1 MRLFLQILTISR
13 LEAAYYACHPRLLVA
28 AAAVA
33 LIPALYSVLYLSS
46 IWDPAANM
54 GQLGV
59 ALVNLDRGLSYQ
71 AQQFNVGQEVTDR
84 LKAKHQ
90 FGFIDQP
97 DEAAARAQV
106 REGKLAFALII
117 PADFSSNAIPGAEA
131 GAGKLVVY
139 ASEGNSY
146 QSAGLARRF
155 ASELG
160 HEVNESLNERRW
172 ALVLSSTLGSQ
183 RSMERLH
190 QGVQQ
195 LQQGAQELAKGT
207 AETAAGSETLSAG
220 AGRLQQGVAQLSAGT
235 RDLGAAVR
243 ALDSKR
249 PRGSELNRLKSGAE
263 SLAAGHGELG
273 SGLTELQSG
282 AQEIQTSVRSFRE
295 QAAANPLLGPAVTPG
310 LDQLALGLSG
320 LDTGLRS
327 AATGQQKL
335 AEGAG
340 RLSEGVGA
348 MVTGV
353 TAMGNGVRAIAAKLP
368 EDSQLEEL
376 ANGAKSL
383 AVSSVALAAGNSQVN
398 EGAWR
403 LSAGIDMLEKSLP
416 KAIDTPDGSAQGLA
430 NSVSPVVEIAAPVQ
444 NNGAGFAPNILSG
457 AMWLGAGIAAFLI
470 HVRVLP
476 RQGLFFSRLSQ
487 VLGKLLLPAALVL
500 VQSLLLM
507 LCVVYVFKMPPAQ
520 PGAFALTLA
529 TGALTFLL
537 IIFALTL
544 AFGDVGKAMAMM
556 FLAIQLSSSG
566 GMVPVELS
574 GGIFVEISPWLPLT
588 WEVRAIKASLFGAYA
603 GAWHQPLLWVV
614 LAGSVAV
621 AMACTLG
628 RWRFVRQSAIRPAV
642 QF

>member
-1 MRLFLQILTISR
+1 MRLFLQILTIAR
-13 LEAAYYACHPRLLVA
+13 LEAAYYACHPRLLAA

-54 GQLGV
+54 GQLSV
-59 ALVNLDRGLSYQ
+59 ALVNLDRGLSYREH
-71 AQQFNVGQEVTDR
+71 QFNVGQEVTAR

-106 REGKLAFALII
+106 RDGKLAFALII

-139 ASEGNSY
+139 TSEGNSY

-207 AETAAGSETLSAG
+207 AQTAAGSETLSAG
-220 AGRLQQGVAQLSAGT
+220 AGRLQQGVTQLSAGT
-235 RDLGAAVR
+235 RELGTAVR
-243 ALDSKR
+243 TLESKR

-263 SLAAGHGELG
+263 ALAAGHGELG
-273 SGLTELQSG
+273 PGLTELQSG
-282 AQEIQTSVRSFRE
+282 TQQMQTSVRSFRE

-320 LDTGLRS
+320 LDNGLRS
-327 AATGQQKL
+327 AAAGQQKL

-340 RLSEGVGA
+340 RLSEGVGTL
-348 MVTGV
+348 VTGV

-368 EDSQLEEL
+368 EDSQLDEL
-376 ANGAKSL
+376 ASGAKSL
-383 AVSSVALAAGNSQVN
+383 AASSVALAAGSSQVN

-403 LSAGIDMLEKSLP
+403 LSAGIDMLEKTLP
-416 KAIDTPDGSAQGLA
+416 KALDTPDGSAQGLA
-430 NSVSPVVEIAAPVQ
+430 YSVSPVVEVAAPVQ
-444 NNGAGFAPNILSG
+444 SNGGGFAPNILSG

-507 LCVVYVFKMPPAQ
+507 LCVVYLFKIPPAQ

-529 TGALTFLL
+529 AGALTFLL

-544 AFGDVGKAMAMM
+544 AFGDVGKALAMM

-574 GGIFVEISPWLPLT
+574 GGIFLEISPWLPLT

-603 GAWHQPLLWVV
+603 GAWQQPLQWVL
-614 LAGSVAV
+614 LAGALAT
-621 AMACTLG
+621 AMACATG

>member
-1 MRLFLQILTISR
+1 MRHVLQIFTLAR
-13 LEAAYYACHPRLLVA
+13 LEAAYYACHPRLLAA

-46 IWDPAANM
+46 IWDPVANM

-59 ALVNLDRGLSYQ
+59 AMVNLDRGLSYREH
-71 AQQFNVGQEVTDR
+71 QFNVGQEVTDR
-84 LKAKHQ
+84 LKAKRQ

-139 ASEGNSY
+139 TSEGNSY

-155 ASELG
+155 AIELG

-207 AETAAGSETLSAG
+207 AQTAAGSEAVSAG
-220 AGRLQQGVAQLSAGT
+220 AGRLQQGVAQLSTGT
-235 RDLGAAVR
+235 RELGTAVR
-243 ALDSKR
+243 TLESKR

-263 SLAAGHGELG
+263 ALAAGHGELG
-273 SGLTELQSG
+273 PGLTELQSG
-282 AQEIQTSVRSFRE
+282 TQQMQTSVRSFQE
-295 QAAANPLLGPAVTPG
+295 QVAANPLLGSAVTPG

-320 LDTGLRS
+320 LDNGLRS
-327 AATGQQKL
+327 AVIGQQKL

-340 RLSEGVGA
+340 RLSEGVGSL
-348 MVTGV
+348 VTGV

-376 ANGAKSL
+376 ASGAKSL
-383 AVSSVALAAGNSQVN
+383 AASSVALAAGSSQLN

-403 LSAGIDMLEKSLP
+403 LSAGVDILEKTLP
-416 KAIDTPDGSAQGLA
+416 KAAAPPDGSAQGLA
-430 NSVSPVVEIAAPVQ
+430 NSVSPVVEVAAPVQ
-444 NNGAGFAPNILSG
+444 NNGGGFAPNILSG

-476 RQGLFFSRLSQ
+476 RPGLFFSRLSQ

-507 LCVVYVFKMPPAQ
+507 MCVVYLLKIPPAQ

-544 AFGDVGKAMAMM
+544 AFGDVGKALAMM

-574 GGIFVEISPWLPLT
+574 GGIFLEISPWLPLT
-588 WEVRAIKASLFGAYA
+588 WEVRAIKATLFGAYA
-603 GAWHQPLLWVV
+603 GAWQQPLQWVLLAGV
-614 LAGSVAV
+614 LAT
-621 AMACTLG
+621 AMACVAG